1 MGRLVV
7 EMSPKPGAELCC
19 FPLKKK
25 RKEIVTLRFLILLV
39 LLTIYLKEIWEKC
52 GFAKFVVSSFSR
64 DLEIS
69 VPQIQ
74 GHSRPSMCQL
84 PTCKPLGHGAAGD
97 PGFQSREFLEVPLSC
112 SASRSSGGEIDDVV
126 GVRSKTKGSVP

>member
-25 RKEIVTLRFLILLV
+25 KDYSQVSYTPGFANH
-39 LLTIYLKEIWEKC
+39 LKEIWEKS
-52 GFAKFVVSSFSR
+52 GFEKFVASVFPR

-69 VPQIQ
+69 VSQIQ
-74 GHSRPSMCQL
+74 CHSRPSMCFSL
-84 PTCKPLGHGAAGD
+84 
-97 PGFQSREFLEVPLSC
+97 
-112 SASRSSGGEIDDVV
+112 
-126 GVRSKTKGSVP
+126 

>member
-25 RKEIVTLRFLILLV
+25 KITLRFLILLV
-39 LLTIYLKEIWEKC
+39 LLTICLKEIWEKS
-52 GFAKFVVSSFSR
+52 GFEKFVASVFPR

-69 VPQIQ
+69 VSQIQ
-74 GHSRPSMCQL
+74 CHSRPSMCFSL
-84 PTCKPLGHGAAGD
+84 
-97 PGFQSREFLEVPLSC
+97 
-112 SASRSSGGEIDDVV
+112 
-126 GVRSKTKGSVP
+126 